1 MADIIVIGGGAAGV
15 LAAIRAAGKGAD
27 VVLLEKNGSIGH
39 KLLLTGKG
47 RCNIT
52 NAKGWSE
59 FSRHLHPKPNF
70 FRPAFYNFPNTATV
84 EFFENECGVET
95 VLTRGDR
102 VFPKTMMSKTVVNGL
117 RRCLQDKGVK
127 MEYNCDVMKVEKT
140 GDGGFAVTVVN
151 AQQRQMS
158 GKVFT
163 AKAVIVATGGLS
175 YPVTGSTGR
184 GYEIAGSFG
193 HEIMECFPSLTA
205 LTPQNYDM
213 RLEGLD
219 LVNVSAMLYIDRNI
233 VADEF
238 GDISFTDGGIEGPIG
253 FKISRKA
260 VKALRNG
267 NRVEVVLDLKPAV
280 ALDVLSARVAKE
292 AAALPV
298 SKHPD
303 RQNMKALLR
312 KFMPAQMIDPFM
324 DSNKDLK
331 VENLAHKL
339 KEWRFKIA
347 DYVGYRRAVVTAGGV
362 STEEINSK
370 TMGSKFVPGLY
381 FAGEVLDVD
390 GDTGGYNLQVAFS
403 TGVLAADSA
412 VKYLGGADSKE

>member
-15 LAAIRAAGKGAD
+15 LAAIRAAGRGAD
-27 VVLLEKNGSIGH
+27 VLLLEKNCSIGH

-70 FRPAFYNFPNTATV
+70 IRPAFYNFPNTATV

-102 VFPKTMMSKTVVNGL
+102 IFPKTMMARTVVEGL
-117 RRCLQDKGVK
+117 VRCMHDKGVK
-127 MEYNCDVMKVEKT
+127 VEYNCDVLAVGKAA
-140 GDGGFAVTVVN
+140 GGGFEV
-151 AQQRQMS
+151 
-158 GKVFT
+158 KVICSSQHNICERTFQT
-163 AKAVIVATGGLS
+163 RAVIVATGGLS
-175 YPVTGSTGR
+175 YPATGSTGR

-193 HEIMECFPSLTA
+193 HEIMDCFPSLTA
-205 LTPQNYDM
+205 LTPQNYDI
-213 RLEGLD
+213 RLQGLD
-219 LVNVSAMLYIDRNI
+219 LVNVSAMLHIDRDI
-233 VADEF
+233 AADEF
-238 GDISFTDGGIEGPIG
+238 GDLSFTDGGIEGPIG
-253 FKISRKA
+253 FKLSRKA
-260 VKALRNG
+260 VKAMRNG
-267 NRVEVVLDLKPAV
+267 NKVEVVIDLKPAV
-280 ALDVLSARVAKE
+280 ALDALSARVAKE
-292 AAALPV
+292 AAALSMPV
-298 SKHPD
+298 HPSA
-303 RQNMKALLR
+303 QNMKDLLR
-312 KFMPAQMIDPFM
+312 KFMPAQMVLPFM
-324 DSNKDLK
+324 DSNKDLT
-331 VENLAHKL
+331 VDNLARCL

-370 TMGSKFVPGLY
+370 TMGSKYVPGLF

-412 VKYLGGADSKE
+412 VKYLDLPKE